1 MKSRNLPTNPISG
14 GIPDIDK
21 IVKTIVSDVKLYL
34 LKTFKLF
41 SVFIFFISYKNSKLK
56 KRYNKKTYIN
66 IFRYIIEIP

>member
-1 MKSRNLPTNPISG
+1 LKSRNLPTNPISG